1 MNKIKLINPIIKKI
15 IKNPINRTIFQFF
28 KKKKTTDEVIPIKEE
43 EPKPEV
49 VLPEEEIKPPSIP
62 IEILEEIKLIEERVV
77 FTEYLKFKKQVFN
90 LTEKEIEDLYM
101 ESFNE
106 NYLEILMDY
115 EGRVVSFNKKI
126 KAEKQESEEEW
137 DTVLVTEFVK
147 GKDLYEL
154 FVNHEFIDIEEKLNV
169 YIERKNYSFQKV

>member
-28 KKKKTTDEVIPIKEE
+28 KKKTTDEVIPIKEE